1 MGGTLGKPQ
10 RVRRE
15 RAGVVNTVTRR
26 VVVKAERDRQS
37 KGRGGIVKEEK
48 EGLGGGCER
57 SVAEKDRIFLFS
69 FLG

>member
-15 RAGVVNTVTRR
+15 RAGVVNTVTSR

-48 EGLGGGCER
+48 EGLGGLREICCRKGQ
-57 SVAEKDRIFLFS
+57 DFFFS